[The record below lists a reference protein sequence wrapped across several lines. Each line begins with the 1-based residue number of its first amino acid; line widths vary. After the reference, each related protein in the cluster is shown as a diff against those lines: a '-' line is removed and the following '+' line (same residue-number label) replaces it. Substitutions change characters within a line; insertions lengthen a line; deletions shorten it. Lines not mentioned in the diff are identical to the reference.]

1 MKALALV
8 LPLGLLASTVMAI
21 DMDVQQNGQWNLVTV
36 QPGVCEDFNT
46 GVTQVNLDPSSN
58 NQRAFRCIFYQE
70 SGCQGSVTAVVAS
83 NHPLSG
89 VFNPI
94 ALSVTCLNM

>member
-1 MKALALV
+1 MKASTSV
-8 LPLGLLASTVMAI
+8 LSLGLLASTVMAI
-21 DMDVQQNGQWNLVTV
+21 NMDVQQNGQWNLVTA
-36 QPGVCEDFNT
+36 QQGECEDFDT

-70 SGCQGSVTAVVAS
+70 SECQGSVTAVVAS

-89 VFNPI
+89 VFSPI
-94 ALSVTCLNM
+94 ALSVICLNM